1 MENDNSNSIESLLN
15 TLWEKIRQA
24 GDTISVLRED
34 NRMLSM
40 KLEEANRELL
50 KARTT
55 LEELQQSGTTTFP
68 LFDMNGGKSFSND
81 EVEKLKTQVKNLL
94 AIVNTHLE

>member
-1 MENDNSNSIESLLN
+1 MENDNSNSVETLLN

-24 GDTISVLRED
+24 GDAISVLRED

-55 LEELQQSGTTTFP
+55 VEELSQSNATTFP
-68 LFDMNGGKSFSND
+68 LFETNGGKTFDKN
-81 EVEKLKTQVKNLL
+81 EVEKLKEQIKNLL
-94 AIVNTHLE
+94 EIVNSHLQ